1 MQRAA
6 RENHSNIKELV
17 RKLVPE
23 YRVYEEQKKQGSMEN
38 ISIISKSL
46 HYTKKEE
53 KSIMMAYVDLFRK
66 LL

>member
-1 MQRAA
+1 M
-6 RENHSNIKELV
+6 
-17 RKLVPE
+17 PE